1 MSVAMVGAGI
11 SAFSAISGARAS
23 KKAANV
29 QQESAREANA
39 LSREQFEQT
48 RADNAPFR
56 ERGNQAGNR
65 LQYLMGLDGGAGGS
79 GGPTAQLDRNT
90 LRNQLLSKY
99 TKTSAAA
106 AAPTYLGGS
115 TWALPDGRILSSG
128 GLEAIGYKQD
138 SNRPIYGG
146 ESGNQILGY
155 EMTGPQTSSQTDE
168 AGLNAEIERQIAAQ
182 QAAQQAAQ
190 SDPEFGSLMR
200 NFSAADRDADPL
212 YAQLRPQIDQA
223 LERSSSFE
231 KSPLYS
237 TVNKALERANS
248 NFETAPGYQFRLAEG
263 MKGVENSGAARG
275 MQLSGAALKAINRF
289 NQDFAS
295 NEYGNWFNQTNIDR
309 NFASGEYGNWFNQS
323 NTDRNFV
330 AGQGDAAYNRF
341 NNNNTSKYNRLAG
354 IAGTGQQATRD
365 VNSAGAA
372 YAQNAGSNIMG
383 AGNAQ
388 AAGIVGG
395 ANALNQG
402 ISQGYNMYQNN
413 QLMDLIR
420 RPQTSPGWGNGGGWS
435 GGGRVVPNYPGAEY

>member
-1 MSVAMVGAGI
+1 MSVAWVGAGI
-11 SAFSAISGARAS
+11 SAVSALSGAS
-23 KKAANV
+23 AAGDAADA
-29 QQESAREANA
+29 QRQSAADANA

-48 RADNAPFR
+48 RADTAPTR

-79 GGPTAQLDRNT
+79 GAATAPLDRNS
-90 LRNQLLSKY
+90 LRNQLLSQY
-99 TKTSAAA
+99 TTRTAGQQKQVAYQRADDTGQYVVYTDGTQGDAFSAPPMA
-106 AAPTYLGGS
+106 
-115 TWALPDGRILSSG
+115 DNGRETI
-128 GLEAIGYKQD
+128 
-138 SNRPIYGG
+138 
-146 ESGNQILGY
+146 
-155 EMTGPQTSSQTDE
+155 DE
-168 AGLNAEIERQIAAQ
+168 AGLSAEVERQFAAQ
-182 QAAQQAAQ
+182 QAAQAAAQAAAQ
-190 SDPEFGSLMR
+190 RDPEFGSLMR

-231 KSPLYS
+231 KSPLYG
-237 TVNKALERANS
+237 TFTKALERANGS
-248 NFETAPGYQFRLAEG
+248 FETAPGYQFRLAEG

-275 MQLSGAALKAINRF
+275 MQLSGAGLKAINRF

-309 NFASGEYGNWFNQS
+309 NFASGQYDNWFNQS

-372 YAQNAGSNIMG
+372 YAQNAGNNIMG

-402 ISQGYNMYQNN
+402 VSQGYNMYQNN
-413 QLMDLIR
+413 QLMDMIR
-420 RPQTSPGWGNGGGWS
+420 KPQTSTGWGSGGGWT
-435 GGGRVVPNYPGAEY
+435 GGGRVVPDYPGAEY

>member
-1 MSVAMVGAGI
+1 MSVQMVGAGI

-48 RADNAPFR
+48 RADNAPTR

-65 LQYLMGLDGGAGGS
+65 LQYLMGLDGGAGGP

-99 TKTSAAA
+99 TTRTAGPQKKVVYRNIS
-106 AAPTYLGGS
+106 
-115 TWALPDGRILSSG
+115 
-128 GLEAIGYKQD
+128 E
-138 SNRPIYGG
+138 GG
-146 ESGNQILGY
+146 ERIFFEDGTSVEGWHPDAQEQN
-155 EMTGPQTSSQTDE
+155 SSQIAQIDE
-168 AGLNAEIERQIAAQ
+168 IGLNAEVERQIAAQ
-182 QAAQQAAQ
+182 QAAQQASQTAAQ

-275 MQLSGAALKAINRF
+275 MQLSGAGLKAINRF

-309 NFASGEYGNWFNQS
+309 NFASGEYDNWFNQS

-330 AGQGDAAYNRF
+330 AGQGDAAYNRY
-341 NNNNTSKYNRLAG
+341 NSNNTSKYNRLAG

-372 YAQNAGSNIMG
+372 YAQRAGNNIMG

-420 RPQTSPGWGNGGGWS
+420 RPQTSPGWGSGGGWS